1 MPRPARRYDFYLPL
15 AFNNGRA
22 IPEERFDVVEKQLLT
37 RFGGV
42 TSQHR
47 EFPLRG
53 MWLDGHQLYHDQVI
67 VMTALDF
74 RPRGSAAFVSRL
86 KTQLLRDFDQLAIL
100 ITESPLR
107 VY

>member
-1 MPRPARRYDFYLPL
+1 MLF
-15 AFNNGRA
+15 
-22 IPEERFDVVEKQLLT
+22 EEVERQPLT

-42 TSQHR
+42 TSQQR

-53 MWLDGHQLYHDQVI
+53 IWQGEAQLCLDQVI

-74 RPRGSAAFVSRL
+74 RLQGSGRFIAAI
-86 KTQLLRDFDQLAIL
+86 KQHLLRAFDQLEIL
-100 ITESPLR
+100 ITESALR